1 MNKETKVINKGIKI
15 IRFSVFIKIGG
26 GGGNEKTRFR
36 TCIREVR
43 GK

>member
-15 IRFSVFIKIGG
+15 IRFSAIIKMDGE
-26 GGGNEKTRFR
+26 NEKNRFR